1 MNELFM
7 NEIAAKFACETYAY
21 HGQLGLTRHD
31 LDYCK
36 VVQDRVNPNVW
47 SSNKAYAVAA
57 STDDEIELLM
67 REVDEVSSTLP
78 YRHFVVDPYTPPAF
92 VAYLALNDY
101 VEQATII
108 QMVLN
113 GPIKMADASSV
124 LRMRPVSTGA
134 DWTILRE
141 LVQTDYAEG
150 GRTQGKILST
160 AVTDGIVASYQAKKD
175 ECQFFIA
182 ELDAQPC
189 AYGSGL
195 CGPNA
200 MGMVEDLFTLPQFR
214 KRGIASAV
222 IAHCVNYCRSRG
234 ATQVLIGSHANEPPK
249 HLYRRLGFEP
259 VCLTR
264 DYIKHL

>member
-1 MNELFM
+1 MND
-7 NEIAAKFACETYAY
+7 NTAKLACETYAY
-21 HGQLGLTRHD
+21 HGQLGLAQHD

-36 VVQDRVNPNVW
+36 LVQDRVNPDVW
-47 SSNKAYAVAA
+47 SSNKAYAVTARTDQEIEHLMRDVDAA
-57 STDDEIELLM
+57 SA
-67 REVDEVSSTLP
+67 TLS
-78 YRHFVVDPYTPPAF
+78 YRHFVVDPFTPAAF
-92 VAYLALNDY
+92 AAYLALNDY

-108 QMVLN
+108 QMVLD
-113 GPIKMADASSV
+113 GPITRVASGTT
-124 LRMRPVSTGA
+124 LNLRPVSSGA
-134 DWTILRE
+134 DWAILRE
-141 LVQTDYAEG
+141 LVQKDYAEG
-150 GRTQGKILST
+150 GRTQGKILSA
-160 AVTDGIVASYQAKKD
+160 AVTDGIVASYQAKQT

-182 ELDAQPC
+182 QLDAQPC

-222 IAHCVNYCRSRG
+222 IAHCVDYCRRRG
-234 ATQVLIGSHANEPPK
+234 SDQVLIGSHANEPPK

-264 DYIKHL
+264 DYIKQL